1 VLEKMWERR
10 LLTSNKLKEVV
21 GDSGVAKRG
30 RCKYNKINKISKK
43 KRNSRA
49 IRNVWLA
56 EEKER

>member
-1 VLEKMWERR
+1 
-10 LLTSNKLKEVV
+10 V